1 MNYWFFTTVY
11 TVHFSSYVGKA
22 AVCLQLAVLKI
33 YNKGTMTKI
42 AFVSALLIKLP
53 PKNKRGGRT
62 YVVVGN

>member
-1 MNYWFFTTVY
+1 MSDRKILKFPHCVA
-11 TVHFSSYVGKA
+11 VA

>member
-1 MNYWFFTTVY
+1 MNYWVFYYSVIFHPMLEKQLFVY
-11 TVHFSSYVGKA
+11 NW
-22 AVCLQLAVLKI
+22 LKI